1 MVKKRKENSSD
12 IFPNR
17 SIISLTLGLFY
28 EEQFDQFC
36 EEQRAGDAIN

>member
-17 SIISLTLGLFY
+17 SIISIPLGQFY

-36 EEQRAGDAIN
+36 EEQSAGDAIN